1 MYSGKFQNI
10 LRQGGNNPMSNYN
23 NESVKIQED
32 AEKGYFTIFFF
43 RLDDNLPFLLVW
55 MIIYHRFFWPVIDFC
70 TLRT

>member
-1 MYSGKFQNI
+1 
-10 LRQGGNNPMSNYN
+10 MSNYN

-55 MIIYHRFFWPVIDFC
+55 MIIYHRFFGPVIDFC